1 MIHWPGQGALQHREF
16 DQPTGPSPAANH
28 CATTADEGH
37 GGRKPRLVLSFAG
50 TRMLQAIPSLLAV
63 MVVAF
68 SLMQL
73 TGDVT
78 GLMLPPEA
86 NESEREALRRVYG
99 LDQPLPIQF
108 ARYLGAVVQ
117 GDFGRSFHSKRP
129 AMDLVLERLPATIEL
144 TLSASIIAI
153 LVGIPAGIIS
163 AIKRNSIWDR
173 VATVGALIGQTAPT
187 FWLGLIFILLFA
199 VHWQLLPVSGRG
211 TFSQLILPSVTLSGF
226 IIALIT
232 RLTRSGMLE
241 VISLDYVRTARAK
254 GLAERAVLIHHAL
267 RNALIPIVTVMG
279 LEIGGLL
286 GGAVMT
292 ETVFNWPGVGSLM
305 LTSIVQRDYPVVLA
319 ALVVVTTLFVVVNLL
334 VDLLCALLDPRIRA
348 AGR

>member
-1 MIHWPGQGALQHREF
+1 M
-16 DQPTGPSPAANH
+16 
-28 CATTADEGH
+28 
-37 GGRKPRLVLSFAG
+37 LSFAG
-50 TRMLQAIPSLLAV
+50 TRVLQAIPSLLAV

-86 NESEREALRRVYG
+86 NETERAALKHAYG
-99 LDQPLPIQF
+99 LDQPLPVQF
-108 ARYLGAVVQ
+108 ARYLGAVLQ

-129 AMDLVLERLPATIEL
+129 AMAMVAERLPATVEL
-144 TLSASIIAI
+144 TLSASFLAMLI
-153 LVGIPAGIIS
+153 GIPAGVIS
-163 AIKRNSIWDR
+163 AVKRNSVWDR
-173 VATVGALIGQTAPT
+173 TATVGALVGQTAPT
-187 FWLGLIFILLFA
+187 FWLGLILILVFA
-199 VHWQLLPVSGRG
+199 VHWQILPVSGRG
-211 TFSQLILPSVTLSGF
+211 SFAQLILPSVTLSGF
-226 IIALIT
+226 IVALVT

-241 VISLDYVRTARAK
+241 VVSLDYVRTARAK
-254 GLAERAVLIHHAL
+254 GLSERSVLIRHAL

-319 ALVVVTTLFVVVNLL
+319 ALVVVTALFVAVNLA
-334 VDLLCALLDPRIRA
+334 VDLLCALLDPRVRA
-348 AGR
+348 SGGG

>member
-1 MIHWPGQGALQHREF
+1 
-16 DQPTGPSPAANH
+16 
-28 CATTADEGH
+28 
-37 GGRKPRLVLSFAG
+37 VLRFAG
-50 TRMLQAIPSLLAV
+50 KRILQAIPSLLAV
-63 MVVAF
+63 MIVAF

-86 NESEREALRRVYG
+86 NEAERAALRRAYG

-108 ARYLGAVVQ
+108 GHYLWAVLQ
-117 GDFGRSFHSKRP
+117 GDFGKSFHSKRP

-144 TLSASIIAI
+144 ALSASLLATLI
-153 LVGIPAGIIS
+153 GIPAGVIS

-173 VATVGALIGQTAPT
+173 LATFVALIGQTAPT
-187 FWLGLIFILLFA
+187 FWLGLIFILVFA
-199 VHWQLLPVSGRG
+199 VYLQVLPVSGRG
-211 TFSQLILPSVTLSGF
+211 TFAQLILPTLTLSGF
-226 IIALIT
+226 IVALIT

-254 GLAERAVLIHHAL
+254 GLSEQAVLLRHAL
-267 RNALIPIVTVMG
+267 RNALIPIITIVG

-292 ETVFNWPGVGSLM
+292 ETVFNWPGVGTLM

-319 ALVVVTTLFVVVNLL
+319 ALVVVTTLFVVVNLA

-348 AGR
+348 SAGG